1 MRIPLLPLIAAL
13 GLAFAIWRVAVA
25 VQPTP
30 AAAPAV
36 EPPVSPFSHHVAGA
50 GMVEALGENTSVAA
64 PVNGVVETVAVTA
77 GTVVAAGDLLFI
89 LDRRAAK
96 AAVEV
101 AAAEAAAAGQR
112 QVRLKTMPRPED
124 LPVAAAKVAEA
135 AAAVAD
141 AEIAW
146 NATAALADP
155 AALSR
160 EERSRREQALA
171 AARSRLAAVTAEQQ
185 RLTAGTWAPELA
197 VSAAE
202 LAAAQARLDQA
213 KTELEIL
220 SVRAPVPGTVL
231 AVRVRAGERAEA
243 GGVAPILLGDL
254 SRLQV
259 RVDVDE
265 NDAWRIR
272 PGAKARATARG
283 NPVIAADL
291 AFLRFEPFVVPKKSL
306 TGEATERVDTRVLQ
320 VIFTGERSAQL
331 RPGQLVDVV
340 IAADP
345 LP

>member
-13 GLAFAIWRVAVA
+13 GLAFAIWRVALA
-25 VQPTP
+25 VQPSP
-30 AAAPAV
+30 AAAPVVA
-36 EPPVSPFSHHVAGA
+36 PPNSPFAHHVAGA
-50 GMVEALGENTSVAA
+50 GMVEALGENTAVAA
-64 PVNGVVETVAVTA
+64 PVNGIVESVAVAA
-77 GTVVAAGDLLFI
+77 GTAVAAGDLLFT

-101 AAAEAAAAGQR
+101 ASAEATTAGQR
-112 QVRLKTMPRPED
+112 HTRLKSMPRPED
-124 LPVAAAKVAEA
+124 LPVVAAKVAET
-135 AAAVAD
+135 AAAVAE

-146 NATAALADP
+146 NASTALADP

-171 AARSRLAAVTAEQQ
+171 AARSRLAAATAEQQ

-197 VSAAE
+197 ISAAE

-213 KTELEIL
+213 KTELDVL
-220 SVRAPVPGTVL
+220 SVRAPIAGTVL
-231 AVRVRAGERAEA
+231 AVRVRPGERAEA

-259 RVDVDE
+259 RVDIDE
-265 NDAWRIR
+265 NDAWRIKT
-272 PGAKARATARG
+272 GAKARATARG
-283 NPVIAADL
+283 NPAIATDL
-291 AFLRFEPFVVPKKSL
+291 AFVRAEPYIIPKKSL
-306 TGEATERVDTRVLQ
+306 TGDATERVDTRVLQ
-320 VIFTGERSAQL
+320 VIFTGERSTEL